1 MLEKKGFWY
10 LLMFGA
16 LVLWV
21 GVILLG
27 LLLFPENTAGKA
39 ALPAALLLLHCA
51 EIPISLKVGA
61 AKGLPP
67 SRVIVKTAL
76 YGFTWW
82 LPLKKGVFDK

>member
-1 MLEKKGFWY
+1 MLEKKGLWY
-10 LLMFGA
+10 VLMFGA

-21 GVILLG
+21 VVILLG
-27 LLLFPENTAGKA
+27 LILFPDNNAGKA
-39 ALPAALLLLHCA
+39 VLPAALLILHCA

-61 AKGLPP
+61 AKGLPS
-67 SRVIVKTAL
+67 SRVIVNTAL